1 MVAGVSGVDIALSLR
16 FAAKRMGNDTSR
28 RKVEVEQASAIRTT
42 TSSQSTVQAIEI
54 DADGP
59 HTGLM

>member
-1 MVAGVSGVDIALSLR
+1 MVAGVSGADIALSLR
-16 FAAKRMGNDTSR
+16 FEAKRIGNDTSG

-59 HTGLM
+59 YTGLI